1 MSVRKRK
8 PSRSLSR
15 SVNRSVN
22 RSRKKQKIKHPY
34 PQKRKPSRSLSR
46 SVNRSRKRQKIKG
59 TPQTLQK
66 FQTPSPQTPIVLSP
80 YFGEKGEFKFDSPTR
95 RTTIEEEQKGQV
107 LDFNLF
113 STWKFLPSLIKSVK
127 KHPEKRP
134 IWYKLLDEKK
144 SHVNRYR
151 SFVEAGTNFIRN
163 METHKTKCFI
173 GTNFNMD
180 VNLQKILFFNEKYK
194 KEYISIIR
202 EKIKNDN
209 IESIAL
215 FFTLKKKGISDH
227 FTLCYVDKRSKVIEY
242 YDSNGILSHNHDYN
256 EVPRNIIKKFFH
268 DDIGIEYDFLMFGDT
283 IIKKDGS
290 KIDIK
295 TKKSFQ
301 SYEYHSKKYKE
312 LISRDGLCQMWSIYT
327 LSLRLKYINTRSKLF
342 QVKLYN
348 TFLDIFKKNKEHI
361 NDKFAEFIL
370 EFMLYLSVNVS
381 SAIFKK

>member
-1 MSVRKRK
+1 MFVPSIRKRKPSRSPRRSSTSSRSRRKKQKIKHSYPRKRK

-15 SVNRSVN
+15 S
-22 RSRKKQKIKHPY
+22 
-34 PQKRKPSRSLSR
+34 
-46 SVNRSRKRQKIKG
+46 RKRQKNFK
-59 TPQTLQK
+59 
-66 FQTPSPQTPIVLSP
+66 TPSPQTPIVLSP
-80 YFGEKGEFKFDSPTR
+80 YFGEKGEIKFDSPTR
-95 RTTIEEEQKGQV
+95 RTTIKEEQKGQV

-194 KEYISIIR
+194 KEYISIIK

-242 YDSNGILSHNHDYN
+242 YDSNGISSHNHDYN
-256 EVPRNIIKKFFH
+256 EVPRNIIKKFFY

-283 IIKKDGS
+283 IIKKDGT

-361 NDKFAEFIL
+361 NDNFAEFIL

-381 SAIFKK
+381 SDIFKK